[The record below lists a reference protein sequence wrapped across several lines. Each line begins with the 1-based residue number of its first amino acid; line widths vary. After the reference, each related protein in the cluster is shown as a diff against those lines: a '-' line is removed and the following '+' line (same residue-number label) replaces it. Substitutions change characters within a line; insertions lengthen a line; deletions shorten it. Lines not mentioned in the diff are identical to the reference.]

1 MIKTNLSALRYHCKT
16 TVTSDLV
23 ELKISSNYSIWRN
36 KNMLCKIQSFLIES
50 QHSYSNRII
59 YFLVMYSVE
68 KQITKDE

>member
-1 MIKTNLSALRYHCKT
+1 MLR
-16 TVTSDLV
+16 
-23 ELKISSNYSIWRN
+23 
-36 KNMLCKIQSFLIES
+36 KIQSFLIES